1 LEGQRNR
8 RAARRGVERE
18 RRARKRRRRAL
29 GVVAVLSLAAGVAI
43 GASHGSGG
51 GGTDSTK
58 AASDGKNGSRSGTKL
73 SPGGLGPPPAQTNLV
88 HSQAPVPVLM
98 YHVIVSPPASAQLPE
113 LYVDPKTFDQQ
124 MEWLKSQDYQGV
136 SLNQVYDAWFK
147 GGELPEK
154 PVVVSFDDG
163 YRSQYVY
170 ARPELRK
177 LGWPGVLSVI
187 AGRLDQPNAE
197 LNPAMVQ
204 RMIDDGWE
212 LDSHTI
218 NHVDV
223 SQASGAQLQQEV
235 GGSRKMLQQR
245 FHQPVNF
252 FCYPSGRYDAEAIQA
267 VRDAGYLGATTTDE
281 GLASKSEMYTLKR
294 IRVDGSDGVGGLEQK
309 LKQAGA

>member
-1 LEGQRNR
+1 
-8 RAARRGVERE
+8 
-18 RRARKRRRRAL
+18 
-29 GVVAVLSLAAGVAI
+29 VAVGLLAALSLAVGVAV
-43 GASHGSGG
+43 GAGRGTSGG
-51 GGTDSTK
+51 GSTTVP
-58 AASDGKNGSRSGTKL
+58 AGGKPAVGGGTKL
-73 SPGGLGPPPAQTNLV
+73 RPGGLGPPAASGKLV

-98 YHVIVSPPASAQLPE
+98 YHVIASPPSSAQLPE
-113 LYVDPKTFDQQ
+113 LYVDPKTFDAQ
-124 MEWLKSQDYQGV
+124 MESLKQKGYTGV

-187 AGRLDQPNAE
+187 AGRVGQPNAE
-197 LNPAMVQ
+197 LSVAMVQ
-204 RMIDDGWE
+204 NMIDNGWE

-223 SQASGAQLQQEV
+223 SQASGSQLQQEV
-235 GGSRKMLQQR
+235 AGSRRMLQQR

-252 FCYPSGRYDAEAIQA
+252 FCYPSGRYDDQAIQA
-267 VRDAGYLGATTTDE
+267 VRAAGYLGATTTDE

-294 IRVDGSDGVGGLEQK
+294 IRVDGSDGVSGLDRK
-309 LKQAGA
+309 LQQAGA

>member
-1 LEGQRNR
+1 
-8 RAARRGVERE
+8 
-18 RRARKRRRRAL
+18 
-29 GVVAVLSLAAGVAI
+29 VVAVLALAVGIVV

-51 GGTDSTK
+51 GGETDATGPSVGGKK
-58 AASDGKNGSRSGTKL
+58 ASRSGPKL
-73 SPGGLGPPPAQTNLV
+73 KPGGLGAPPALTKLSA
-88 HSQAPVPVLM
+88 SQSPVPILM
-98 YHVIVSPPASAQLPE
+98 YHVIAAPTSSAQLPE
-113 LYVDPKTFDQQ
+113 LFVDPKTFDKQ
-124 MEWLKSQDYQGV
+124 MEWLKSQGYQGV

-147 GGELPEK
+147 DGELPQK

-187 AGRLDQPNAE
+187 AGRLDQPDAE

-204 RMIDDGWE
+204 RMINDGWE

-223 SQASGAQLQQEV
+223 SQASGSQLQDEV
-235 GGSRKMLQQR
+235 AGSRKMLQER

-252 FCYPSGRYDAEAIQA
+252 FCYPSGRYDGQAIQA

-281 GLASKSEMYTLKR
+281 GLASKSEMYTLRR
-294 IRVDGSDGVGGLEQK
+294 IRVDGSDGVSGLERK
-309 LKQAGA
+309 LRQAGA